1 MFSQKQDDP
10 VLFVCLF
17 VCLFVFIR
25 SELLWVE
32 ELNWIE
38 RGKRRWGTS
47 DAISTRHVEFL
58 RRTVHTYS
66 LRLLCNLICCFSF
79 LNFRCIIKVRYC
91 SRYDL
96 AWCRLIDFVF
106 QINMSK
112 REGVVSS
119 RWRRRHYR
127 PQTLRFLDRARRLF
141 SLSVMRKREELWGR
155 ELRRRCQ
162 QSDTASLSDHQK
174 CQAWV
179 VD

>member
-17 VCLFVFIR
+17 VCLLVFLR
-25 SELLWVE
+25 SERLWVE

-66 LRLLCNLICCFSF
+66 LRLLCNLISCFSF
-79 LNFRCIIKVRYC
+79 LNFRCNIKVRYC

-96 AWCRLIDFVF
+96 AWCRLIDFFFKWIWASARELFLLVDGGVIIDPRPF
-106 QINMSK
+106 AFLTA
-112 REGVVSS
+112 REGSS
-119 RWRRRHYR
+119 RCLSCAKEKSFGVENDGGVANN
-127 PQTLRFLDRARRLF
+127 QTPPL
-141 SLSVMRKREELWGR
+141 
-155 ELRRRCQ
+155 
-162 QSDTASLSDHQK
+162 
-174 CQAWV
+174 
-179 VD
+179 